1 MRHRLAGPEEADGW
15 VDGRIDLAIRGERD
29 RKRSLSEI
37 PGRAVRVIARE
48 GNGSR
53 PELERWSLLRQCWW
67 RGYGD
72 GGRVLAR
79 IGRCL
84 SPPVVQRHGGGGV
97 GVVGLHVPGRVPL
110 HVGVAPV

>member
-15 VDGRIDLAIRGERD
+15 VDGRSDLAIRGERD
-29 RKRSLSEI
+29 RKRSLSAI

-48 GNGSR
+48 ANGSR

-79 IGRCL
+79 IRRRL
-84 SPPVVQRHGGGGV
+84 SPPVVQRRRGGGGGGV
-97 GVVGLHVPGRVPL
+97 GLPIPRRGPVDGGRRR
-110 HVGVAPV
+110 